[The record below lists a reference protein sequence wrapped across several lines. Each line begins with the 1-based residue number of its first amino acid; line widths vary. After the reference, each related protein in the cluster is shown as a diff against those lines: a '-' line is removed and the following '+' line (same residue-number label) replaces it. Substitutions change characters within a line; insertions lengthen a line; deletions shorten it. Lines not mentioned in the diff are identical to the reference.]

1 MRKGDEGMKPARL
14 GKVETGRDPIE
25 ELFNADI
32 MIQIKF
38 WIVFIAFIIVGC
50 LLVFMSKGQT
60 YGYL

>member
-1 MRKGDEGMKPARL
+1 MRKGDESMKPARL
-14 GKVETGRDPIE
+14 TRVEEKKDPIE

-32 MIQIKF
+32 TVQIKF
-38 WIVFIAFIIVGC
+38 WTVFIAFILLGC